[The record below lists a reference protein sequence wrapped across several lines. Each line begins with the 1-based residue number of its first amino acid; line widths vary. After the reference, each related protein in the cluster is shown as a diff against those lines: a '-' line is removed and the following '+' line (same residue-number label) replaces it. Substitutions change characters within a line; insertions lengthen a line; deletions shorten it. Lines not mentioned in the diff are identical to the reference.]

1 MVYRFNRPSTCPP
14 SKASMWS
21 APSALR
27 ILLLAD
33 RVGRCSWRRIAANHV
48 VAVRIHSASGCTTRR
63 SDSSAVLEDAGVR
76 QVNYRTCTTIS
87 NADVVAGN
95 KRAFKIYRPV
105 SDCTGHADAVTTI
118 ED

>member
-1 MVYRFNRPSTCPP
+1 MQ
-14 SKASMWS
+14 
-21 APSALR
+21 
-27 ILLLAD
+27 
-33 RVGRCSWRRIAANHV
+33 
-48 VAVRIHSASGCTTRR
+48 
-63 SDSSAVLEDAGVR
+63 DAGVR

-118 ED
+118 EDQEALTNMSVTMSSDGQSVGRHLLNSHVVQAGDCYAGNGSHVDADITVCNVNVIHK